1 MEDQKEEEGSCFL
14 SEVKSSSLTELEL
27 NNILNINLGRE
38 KGLGVSKEAGNFLF
52 FEGAHV

>member
-1 MEDQKEEEGSCFL
+1 MEDQKEEERGCFL

-38 KGLGVSKEAGNFLF
+38 KGLGVPKEAGNFLF